1 MSVIIPDDASSTP
14 SQITI
19 GVQISTF
26 QRPSGLQRCLE
37 GLAEQSLRPDD
48 VMVICREDDAA
59 THAWFVDVWPQLD
72 IARQDNALPIRI
84 INVVTPGLV
93 NSRNAGLNACRTDI
107 LAIIDDDVVPP
118 REWLAHIHKHFKD
131 DPTLGALGGR
141 DHVHNGECFDER
153 QKGPVGLLQWF
164 GRAIGNHHL
173 GFGPARPVH
182 FLKGANMIY
191 RAKAIDGLRF
201 DTRLRGRFVQPHDDL
216 SFSLKV
222 MKRGWKLVYDPDVLV
237 FHYAGRPDQRAYSS
251 IARQVKLDEVR
262 DSSFNMVIA
271 LWEVL
276 PIWRRVA
283 FIFWSFLI
291 GTGVEPGLVQ
301 AVRYTPQL
309 GLVSWRRLLAAQQ
322 GKFQALVYLFRAIG
336 TSEQTHLPQSDR
348 HLGPV
353 RDRKTG
359 TL

>member
-1 MSVIIPDDASSTP
+1 MSVIVPADASFAP
-14 SQITI
+14 NHITI

-26 QRPSGLQRCLE
+26 QRPSSLQRCLE

-48 VMVICREDDAA
+48 VMVICREDDSA
-59 THAWFVDVWPQLD
+59 THSWFVDVWPQLD
-72 IARQDNALPIRI
+72 IAQQANSLPVRI
-84 INVVTPGLV
+84 INVAAPGLV
-93 NSRNAGLNACRTDI
+93 NSRNAGLSACRTDI
-107 LAIIDDDVVPP
+107 LAIIDDDVVPH
-118 REWLAHIHKHFKD
+118 REWLARILKHFNN
-131 DPTLGALGGR
+131 DPALGALGGR
-141 DHVHNGECFDER
+141 DHVHDGICFDER
-153 QKGPVGLLQWF
+153 QKGPVGFLQWF

-173 GFGPARPVH
+173 GFGLARPVH

-191 RAKAIDGLRF
+191 RAQAIEGLRF

-251 IARQVKLDEVR
+251 IARHVKLDEVR

-271 LWEVL
+271 LWDVL
-276 PIWRRVA
+276 PIWKRVV
-283 FIFWSFLI
+283 FIIWSFLI

-301 AVRYTPQL
+301 AVRYTRQL
-309 GLVSWRRLLAAQQ
+309 GPVSWRRFLAAQQ
-322 GKFQALVYLFRAIG
+322 GKFQALAYLFRATG
-336 TSEQTHLPQSDR
+336 TSQQTHLPQSDR

-353 RDRKTG
+353 RDGKTG